1 MPICKVIIRVGIL
14 YLLTFHVMTCLI
26 QSQYRY
32 CVKNRNNEIIST
44 DAAFLHVVKPE
55 VFSVHPSFLPAF
67 TERVPLT
74 AFEG

>member
-1 MPICKVIIRVGIL
+1 
-14 YLLTFHVMTCLI
+14 
-26 QSQYRY
+26 
-32 CVKNRNNEIIST
+32 VKNRNNEIIST